1 MITKRQF
8 IELLQ
13 NRLAGGDAVTDVRK
27 QFPLPVISRV
37 LNFVFADVVVNNDIA
52 ASDMA
57 IEYEFDVQFDSFGY
71 YVEVYPQ
78 PIAGSQSIYTI
89 EDDKT
94 SYNIQDKNLAKAIK
108 TLRGSNKNGAIY
120 FAHKIR
126 FNQQPTGKVRV
137 TQVPNLYQMKDDD
150 ILISAESGDTMES
163 KIFQTCMQL
172 LTSPQYQDELNN
184 NNIDAQN
191 ARQNN

>member
-13 NRLAGGDAVTDVRK
+13 NRLAGGDAVNDVRK
-27 QFPLPVISRV
+27 QFPLSVISRV
-37 LNFVFADVVVNNDIA
+37 LNFVFADVAVNNDLA

-57 IEYEFDVQFDSFGY
+57 IEYEFDVQSDSNGY
-71 YVEVYPQ
+71 YIDLYPQ
-78 PIAGSQSIYTI
+78 PIAGSQSIYSI
-89 EDDKT
+89 EDDKN
-94 SYNIQDKNLAKAIK
+94 SYNIQDKNMAKAIK
-108 TLRGSNKNGAIY
+108 ILRGSNKYGAIY
-120 FAHKIR
+120 FSNKLR
-126 FNQQPTGKVRV
+126 FNQQPTGKIRV

-163 KIFQTCMQL
+163 KIFQMCMQL

-191 ARQNN
+191 AR

>member
-13 NRLAGGDAVTDVRK
+13 NRLAGGDAVNDVRK

-37 LNFVFADVVVNNDIA
+37 LNFVFADIAVNNDIA
-52 ASDMA
+52 ASDMS
-57 IEYEFDVQFDSFGY
+57 IEYEFDVQLDSNGY
-71 YVEVYPQ
+71 YINLYPQ
-78 PIAGSQSIYTI
+78 PIAGSQSIYTV

-94 SYNIQDKNLAKAIK
+94 TYRIQDKNMAKAIK
-108 TLRGSNKNGAIY
+108 ELRGSNKYGAIY
-120 FAHKIR
+120 FNNKIR
-126 FNQQPTGKVRV
+126 FNQQPTGKIRL

-163 KIFQTCMQL
+163 KIFQICMQL

-191 ARQNN
+191 AR